1 MQGSQ
6 QNLSLWWL
14 NALWVRPGA
23 SISPRAPLHVSFYR
37 TVMYPLQNDNG
48 KRVSLSVSSI
58 THSKLVVGIYRSFPH
73 RSGVVE
79 TLHIVGLV
87 EAGGGVR

>member
-1 MQGSQ
+1 M
-6 QNLSLWWL
+6 L
-14 NALWVRPGA
+14 AFA
-23 SISPRAPLHVSFYR
+23 PRAPLHVSFYR
-37 TVMYPLQNDNG
+37 TVMYPPQNDNG

-58 THSKLVVGIYRSFPH
+58 THSKLIVGVYRSFSH